1 MAYIYVKRDGERV
14 ETHVAAAFDRLEKA
28 FTRAF
33 PGLGLIVAS
42 GTRTRA
48 EQAELYRLWQAGR
61 GNLAAAPGYSNHEE
75 SGPAGPRALDVW
87 DTGRDAG
94 VTVAGTKRANW
105 LRANAPKFGFNPAG
119 YGFARVEPWH
129 IEYTGPLS
137 GGGVKHVT
145 VSRPVKDIQKLV
157 GAKPDGIWGP
167 ETEGKVKTWQK
178 KNGLTADGIW
188 GPLSDAKGFPKSK
201 PAKPAKP
208 KPAKTSTY
216 TVRAGDTLT
225 AIATRHG
232 TTVSAL
238 VKANGIKDPNL
249 IRVGQTLKITGKTKP
264 AAATTYTV
272 KAGDNLTS
280 IAKRHGTTVAAL
292 VKANGIR
299 DADLI
304 YPGQKLKING
314 GK

>member
-105 LRANAPKFGFNPAG
+105 LRANAPEYGFSPAG

-167 ETEGKVKTWQK
+167 ETESKVKAWQK
-178 KNGLTADGIW
+178 AHGLTADGIW
-188 GPLSDAKGFPKSK
+188 GPASDAKGFPKK
-201 PAKPAKP
+201 PVKP
-208 KPAKTSTY
+208 KP
-216 TVRAGDTLT
+216 
-225 AIATRHG
+225 
-232 TTVSAL
+232 
-238 VKANGIKDPNL
+238 VKADPL
-249 IRVGQTLKITGKTKP
+249 IRKVQ
-264 AAATTYTV
+264 
-272 KAGDNLTS
+272 
-280 IAKRHGTTVAAL
+280 
-292 VKANGIR
+292 
-299 DADLI
+299 
-304 YPGQKLKING
+304 QKLKTNYPLYAGKLVVDGING
-314 GK
+314 PKTIAAVKEFQRRSGLVVDGIVGPKTRKALGL